1 MIDRRATAEPRRSYV
16 STLSISVLIEALVAA
31 AVVLIGVLYAKH
43 MLAVTF
49 RPHDDEGYMLLSL
62 QQYMHLGG
70 LYKET
75 FSEYGP
81 FYFYAQE
88 AWFRLLH
95 LPVTHDAG
103 RLVALI
109 DWTLAALLA
118 GAFVY
123 RISKNILIASAASLA
138 STLLSAVLG
147 DEPGHPQQV
156 ILVLFMLSGLLAL
169 CAGSHRRLSIFLLA
183 VIGVALVFT
192 KINVG
197 LFYLAALAHTFFCL
211 LPSDRRL
218 RTAGVCLMVAYA
230 IAAPVLLM
238 RSNLF
243 GWAGGYC
250 LVAVF
255 CGTVTFVC
263 ASLVRTESSLRW
275 QDGVLGVL
283 GLLLATL
290 SIVVGTS
297 LQSMSI
303 GALING
309 VILEPLRH
317 PQVFYV
323 PLTITKWEVI
333 VTALAVGC
341 VGSIYLFPER
351 FSAHADSLDA
361 LQCVVGTAA
370 VFLLL
375 WLPWR
380 FYLIMPFLPLGVISG
395 RMKSLSLSDLFPRVF
410 ITCLA
415 STQFLQAYPVGGS
428 QINVAAIPMLL
439 WAFVC
444 FSDGVDGLYRLWRRA
459 SIPFLEMLP
468 KRAFVVCGLAV
479 ALSAGL
485 YHLATQ
491 LRTKLGPPSNLNG
504 SASLHLKPDQE
515 SRYEFLIGNIR
526 ANCDMLFT
534 LPGMGSLNLWS
545 GVPTPNGSNLGPWV
559 RALNSER
566 QQQILRII
574 QADPRSCVVYNSE
587 LTQFWRTTPQD
598 LLTLPLPIFILRD
611 MPKAAER
618 DGYEIRIHPN
628 RSSAWISSAGSRG

>member
-1 MIDRRATAEPRRSYV
+1 MIDRRAPAEPPRTRLS
-16 STLSISVLIEALVAA
+16 SLSISVLFEALVAA

-43 MLAVTF
+43 MLAATF

-62 QQYMHLGG
+62 QRYLRLGG
-70 LYKET
+70 LYKDT

-138 STLLSAVLG
+138 STLLSAVLA

-169 CAGSHRRLSIFLLA
+169 CAGSHQRLSLFLLA

-197 LFYLAALAHTFFCL
+197 LFYVVALAHTFFCL
-211 LPSDRRL
+211 LASGRL
-218 RTAGVCLMVAYA
+218 RTAGICLMVAYA

-250 LVAVF
+250 LVAVL

-275 QDGVLGVL
+275 QDGVLGVF
-283 GLLLATL
+283 GMLLAAL

-303 GALING
+303 GTLING

-323 PLTITKWEVI
+323 PLTITPWEVV

-341 VGSIYLFPER
+341 VGTIYLFPEW
-351 FSAHADSLDA
+351 FSADSLDA

-370 VFLLL
+370 IFLLL

-395 RMKSLSLSDLFPRVF
+395 RMRTLSLADLFPRVF

-428 QINVAAIPMLL
+428 QINVAAIPTLL
-439 WAFVC
+439 WGFVC

-468 KRAFVVCGLAV
+468 KRAIVVCGLAV

-485 YHLATQ
+485 YHLVTQ
-491 LRTKLGPPSNLNG
+491 LRTKLSPPSNLSG

-515 SRYEFLIGNIR
+515 SRYEFLVGNIR

-566 QQQILRII
+566 QQQILQII
-574 QADPRSCVVYNSE
+574 QADPRACVVYNSE
-587 LTQFWRTTPQD
+587 LVPFWRTTPQE
-598 LLTLPLPIFILRD
+598 LRTLPLPSYILRD
-611 MPKAAER
+611 MPKAADR

-628 RSSAWISSAGSRG
+628 RNSAWISTAGSHG